1 MQTWYQPEQATVES
15 ALLEDLSIDEPWAL
29 IERFTTLVRESSSED
44 EREAARY
51 ITARLEALGVP
62 HTVYE
67 PDLFLSVPIS
77 ASVEVEDQRLR
88 AKTPSMAVSTDE
100 EGVTGEVVYVSSNRP
115 GGLDTLFHFSNGDEV
130 DVRGKIVLT
139 DGYAFPVAVR
149 HYEERGAI
157 AQIFINPGVDIHWG
171 ICTTIWGAPDL
182 DSAPRQPKVPVAAI
196 NRPDGE
202 ALKAKAQA
210 GRTVVTVRTQHKQG
224 WFPCPVI
231 VAEIEGCEEPE
242 RFLLVH
248 GHYDSWDVGIGDNAV
263 GDGTLLELA
272 RVFHN
277 HRDRLARSMKI
288 AWWPG
293 HSTGRYAG
301 STWFADTFAL
311 ELDRN
316 CIAQVDIDSP
326 GCRWATE
333 YHDIS
338 WMTETEDFCVQAI
351 HDITGKEAFGERP
364 HQAGDYSFNNIGLS
378 GFFMLFSTMPKAL
391 REEKGYYPVGGCGAN
406 IAWHTENDRLEI
418 ADKDHLMRDL
428 RVYVAT
434 LQRVLNNAIHPFDSP
449 GCRWATEYHDISWM
463 TEAEDF
469 CVQAIHDITGKE
481 AFGERPHQAGDYSF
495 NNIGLSGFFMLF
507 STMPKALREEKG
519 YYPVGGCGANIAWH
533 TENDRLEIADKD
545 HLMRDL
551 RVYVATL
558 QRVLNNAIHPF
569 DFRKL
574 GRAFRDTLNRYA
586 EGTDGTVD
594 FGPAFAA
601 LDHLQEALE
610 RLYQA
615 VPGLANR
622 PVSDPAV
629 RAVNDVILELGRWLI
644 PINYTRTGRFRTDPA
659 VPIPPLP
666 DLAPAQNLAATT
678 GHERNVLRTHLLRG
692 VNRVA
697 WTFERAAKVIEAAY
711 DLPRSELQGIG

>member
-62 HTVYE
+62 HTVYK

-77 ASVEVEDQRLR
+77 ASVEVEGQRLR
-88 AKTPSMAVSTDE
+88 AKTPSMAVSTGE
-100 EGVTGEVVYVSSNRP
+100 EGITGEVVYVSSNRP
-115 GGLDTLFHFSNGDEV
+115 EGLDTLFHFSNGGEV
-130 DVRGKIVLT
+130 DVRGKIILT
-139 DGYAFPVAVR
+139 DGYAFPVAVG
-149 HYEERGAI
+149 HYQERGAI

-182 DSAPRQPKVPVAAI
+182 DSAPRQPKVPVASI

-202 ALKAKAQA
+202 ALKAKVQA

-391 REEKGYYPVGGCGAN
+391 TEEKGYYPVGGCGAN
-406 IAWHTENDRLEI
+406 IAWHTENDL
-418 ADKDHLMRDL
+418 
-428 RVYVAT
+428 
-434 LQRVLNNAIHPFDSP
+434 
-449 GCRWATEYHDISWM
+449 
-463 TEAEDF
+463 
-469 CVQAIHDITGKE
+469 
-481 AFGERPHQAGDYSF
+481 
-495 NNIGLSGFFMLF
+495 
-507 STMPKALREEKG
+507 
-519 YYPVGGCGANIAWH
+519 
-533 TENDRLEIADKD
+533 LEIADKD

-574 GRAFRDTLNRYA
+574 GRAFRDTLNQYA
-586 EGTDGTVD
+586 EGTDGAVD
-594 FGPAFAA
+594 FGPAFVA

-615 VPGLANR
+615 VPGLADR

-697 WTFERAAKVIEAAY
+697 WTFERAAKVIEAA
-711 DLPRSELQGIG
+711 

>member
-1 MQTWYQPEQATVES
+1 MQTWYQPERATVEG

-202 ALKAKAQA
+202 ALKTKAQA

-391 REEKGYYPVGGCGAN
+391 
-406 IAWHTENDRLEI
+406 L
-418 ADKDHLMRDL
+418 
-428 RVYVAT
+428 
-434 LQRVLNNAIHPFDSP
+434 
-449 GCRWATEYHDISWM
+449 
-463 TEAEDF
+463 
-469 CVQAIHDITGKE
+469 
-481 AFGERPHQAGDYSF
+481 
-495 NNIGLSGFFMLF
+495 
-507 STMPKALREEKG
+507 EEKG

-574 GRAFRDTLNRYA
+574 GRAFSDTLNRYA
-586 EGTDGTVD
+586 EGIDGTVD